1 MGVAAR
7 AGGRLSDAPGVIRR
21 LAGVAELAI
30 CAKMMAESEP
40 WLTLQRSLE
49 SSIRTLQDPDKE
61 VYVLEDD
68 DEILGFVVV
77 DLRGPFPGY
86 LQTVCVRSGERGQ
99 GHGER
104 LIAFAEERIFRDS
117 PNVFLC
123 VSTFNP
129 GARRLYERLGYTVV
143 GELSDYIVGGHGEI
157 LLRKTRG
164 PWSAFG
170 RR

>member
-1 MGVAAR
+1 MSEAA
-7 AGGRLSDAPGVIRR
+7 GTIRR

-40 WLTLQRSLE
+40 WLTLRRSLE
-49 SSIRTLQDPDKE
+49 ASIRTLQDPDKE
-61 VYVLEDD
+61 VYVLDDD
-68 DEILGFVVV
+68 DEILGFVVL

-99 GHGER
+99 GHGAR
-104 LIAFAEERIFRDS
+104 LIAYAEERIFRDS
-117 PNVFLC
+117 PNVFMC

-129 GARRLYERLGYTVV
+129 DARRLYEQLGYTVV
-143 GELSDYIVGGHGEI
+143 GELPNYIVQDHGEI

>member
-1 MGVAAR
+1 MSEAA
-7 AGGRLSDAPGVIRR
+7 GTIRR

-77 DLRGPFPGY
+77 DLRGPFSGY

-99 GHGER
+99 GHGAR
-104 LIAFAEERIFRDS
+104 LIAYAEERIFRDS
-117 PNVFLC
+117 PNVFMC
-123 VSTFNP
+123 VSSFNP
-129 GARRLYERLGYTVV
+129 DARRLYERLGYTVV
-143 GELSDYIVGGHGEI
+143 GELSDYIVHGHGEI

>member
-1 MGVAAR
+1 MSEAA
-7 AGGRLSDAPGVIRR
+7 GTIRR

-40 WLTLQRSLE
+40 WLTLRRSLE
-49 SSIRTLQDPDKE
+49 ASIRTLQDPDKE

-68 DEILGFVVV
+68 DEILGFVVL

-99 GHGER
+99 GHGAR
-104 LIAFAEERIFRDS
+104 LIAYAEDRIFRDS
-117 PNVFLC
+117 PNVFMC

-129 GARRLYERLGYTVV
+129 DARRLYERLGYTVV
-143 GELSDYIVGGHGEI
+143 GELPDYIVQGHGEI

>member
-1 MGVAAR
+1 MSEAA
-7 AGGRLSDAPGVIRR
+7 GTIRR
-21 LAGVAELAI
+21 LAGVAEIAI

-40 WLTLQRSLE
+40 WLTLRRSLE
-49 SSIRTLQDPDKE
+49 ASIRTLQDPDKE
-61 VYVLEDD
+61 VYILEDD
-68 DEILGFVVV
+68 EEILGFVVL

-99 GHGER
+99 GHGAR
-104 LIAFAEERIFRDS
+104 LIEYAEERIFRDS
-117 PNVFLC
+117 PNVFMC

-129 GARRLYERLGYTVV
+129 DARRLYERLGYTVV
-143 GELSDYIVGGHGEI
+143 GELPDYIVQGHGEI

>member
-1 MGVAAR
+1 MSEAA
-7 AGGRLSDAPGVIRR
+7 GTIRR

-40 WLTLQRSLE
+40 WLTLRRSLE

-68 DEILGFVVV
+68 EEILGFVVV

-99 GHGER
+99 GHGAR
-104 LIAFAEERIFRDS
+104 LIAHAEERIFRDS
-117 PNVFLC
+117 PNVFMC
-123 VSTFNP
+123 VSSFNP
-129 GARRLYERLGYTVV
+129 DARRLYERLGYTVV
-143 GELSDYIVGGHGEI
+143 GELSDYIVHGHGEI

>member
-1 MGVAAR
+1 
-7 AGGRLSDAPGVIRR
+7 LSDAPGAIRR

-49 SSIRTLQDPDKE
+49 ASIRTLQDPDKE

-68 DEILGFVVV
+68 DEILGFVVL

-104 LIAFAEERIFRDS
+104 LIAYAEERIFRDS
-117 PNVFLC
+117 PNVFMC

-129 GARRLYERLGYTVV
+129 DARRLYERLGYTVV
-143 GELSDYIVGGHGEI
+143 GELSDYIVQGHGEI